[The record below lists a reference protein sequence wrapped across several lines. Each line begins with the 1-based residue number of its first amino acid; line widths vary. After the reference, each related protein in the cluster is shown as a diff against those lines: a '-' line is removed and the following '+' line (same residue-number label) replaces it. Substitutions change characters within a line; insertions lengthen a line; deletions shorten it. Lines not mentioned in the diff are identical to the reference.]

1 MYRKNLLIL
10 LIAVLFC
17 TTNLHNAIG
26 QTTGIIPDPQHV
38 QYLQGSIQLNDQT
51 PVERKLVATL
61 PIDTNMDQGY
71 VLEVLADKIVLTATT
86 ETGLYYAGL
95 SLDQLRRHFQKEDN
109 GKVPCMKIVDYP
121 ALKYRGWMDDISRG
135 PVPTMEFLKRV
146 IATMAQYKMNFFNLY
161 TEHLFK
167 LDRLPDIAPADGLT
181 AAQIKELE
189 EYAALFHIE
198 IFGNQQCLAHAEK
211 TLRIPFY
218 QDMADTKA
226 NVNPGAEATH
236 EFLKYQLET
245 VAQAYHSPFFNI
257 NCDETEALGNGKA
270 RSYVETHGGASQVY
284 VDHILWVYDILRKQG
299 KRVMM
304 WGDIAAKDPAIVS
317 QLPKDMLMI
326 VWMYAPSDSYVN
338 MIKPFTTAGFEFMV
352 APGMSMWGTVYP
364 SYDTYTKNI
373 ANLVRDGHQH
383 GAIGMMNTAWDDSGE
398 SLFNTTWHGMVWSAE
413 MAWKPITHNQPAQAD
428 AERKNRLNDFNQRF
442 QQDFYYPEEVREL
455 MRLYEGTDIPLFF
468 QNNAL
473 YESVWDNYASK
484 ISRDYRDKNAEILK
498 KSHEIFGSIP
508 NKTDMDFEHTAVAR
522 FVPYVFY
529 RQDYVMRRNMFRYDL
544 HRYLEGDKNVTANS
558 LRYTADELLSQ
569 LHQIKR
575 AYLHLWDEECRQYSR
590 DIVEARFDRTAQELL
605 NIPYHVLIESELND
619 NGEAVI
625 TMRTPFKEP
634 EIYYTLDGRTPQ
646 QGENPYNGPFTI
658 NQSANVKAMTRNAMG
673 EDVVTEKYVLLHKGL
688 GKIVRLN
695 TPFATYRPQ
704 YEASGTQALADGAAG
719 GLTYDDGYW
728 QGFWGTDINVDFDFG
743 KNTRLD
749 HFKTRFFQHIHDWI
763 MAPTTVEIYVS
774 KNGQDYTLFRTM
786 EVPGVDH
793 HASAGGI
800 YTLQVDDLG
809 MKARYVRVV
818 VKNAGPLP
826 AWHQA
831 PGQPSY
837 LFCDEMIWQ

>member
-1 MYRKNLLIL
+1 MHRNRPFILIL
-10 LIAVLFC
+10 LLLVCLTA
-17 TTNLHNAIG
+17 AG
-26 QTTGIIPDPQHV
+26 QTTGIIPEPQHV
-38 QYLQGSIQLNDQT
+38 EFLQGIRTLDDKT
-51 PVERKLVATL
+51 PVERKLVAAL

-71 VLEVLADKIVLTATT
+71 ILEILPDRVTMTATT
-86 ETGLYYAGL
+86 ETGLYYAGV
-95 SLDQLRRHFQKEDN
+95 SLEQLRRHFQN
-109 GKVPCMKIVDYP
+109 NVPCMKIVDYP

-135 PVPTMEFLKRV
+135 PVPTMEFLKRE
-146 IATMAQYKMNFFNLY
+146 IATLAQYKMNFFNLY

-181 AAQIKELE
+181 AEQVKELE
-189 EYAALFHIE
+189 EYAAQFHIE
-198 IFGNQQCLAHAEK
+198 FFGNQQCLAHAEK

-218 QDMADTKA
+218 QDMADTKN
-226 NVNPGAEATH
+226 NVNPGALATRD
-236 EFLKYQLET
+236 FLEYQLQT
-245 VAQAYHSPFFNI
+245 VAQAYKSPFFNI

-270 RSYVETHGGASQVY
+270 RDYVETHGGASKVY
-284 VDHILWVYDILRKQG
+284 VEHILWVHDQLLKQG

-304 WGDIAAKDPAIVS
+304 WGDIAAKDPAIVA
-317 QLPKDMLMI
+317 QLPKDMMLI
-326 VWMYAPSDSYVN
+326 VWMYAPSDSYVD
-338 MIKPFTTAGFEFMV
+338 MIEPFAKAGFDFMV

-383 GAIGMMNTAWDDSGE
+383 GALGMMNTAWDDSGE
-398 SLFNTTWHGMVWSAE
+398 SLFNTTWHGMLWAAE
-413 MAWKPITHNQPAQAD
+413 MAWKPLVNTQPDKAN
-428 AERKNRLNDFNQRF
+428 AERAARLADFNRRF

-455 MRLYEGTDIPLFF
+455 MRLYESCDIPLFF
-468 QNNAL
+468 QNNSL
-473 YESVWDNYASK
+473 YESIWDNYASK
-484 ISRDYRDKNAEILK
+484 ISREYYDKNVNLLGECQNL
-498 KSHEIFGSIP
+498 FGKIP
-508 NKTDMDFEHTAVAR
+508 NKYTMDAEHTAVAR

-544 HRYLEGDKNVTANS
+544 HRCLAGDNSITAK
-558 LRYTADELLSQ
+558 DLLSRADMLLTQ

-605 NIPYHVLIESELND
+605 DMPYHVLIQSELKD
-619 NGEAVI
+619 RGEAVV
-625 TMRTPFKEP
+625 TMRTLSEGTD
-634 EIYYTLDGRTPQ
+634 IYYTLDGRTPQ
-646 QGENPYNGPFTI
+646 QGENLYRGPFTI
-658 NQSANVKAMTRNAMG
+658 DHSANIKAMTRNAMG

-688 GKIVRLN
+688 GKIARLN
-695 TPFATYRPQ
+695 TPYATYRPQ
-704 YEASGTQALADGAAG
+704 YEASGTQALADGLIG
-719 GLTYDDGYW
+719 GDSYDDGHW
-728 QGFWGTDINVDFDFG
+728 QGYWGSDIDVEFDFG
-743 KNTRLD
+743 KSVRLNQL
-749 HFKTRFFQHIHDWI
+749 KTRFFQHIHDWI

-774 KNGQDYTLFRTM
+774 KNGRDYTLFRTL

-800 YTLQVDDLG
+800 YTLQADQLG
-809 MKARYVRVV
+809 LKARYVRVV